1 VNEEEAE
8 RCKADDGIV
17 INKLGPGQRLTLRAV
32 AQMGIGRV
40 HAKWNPTATVSMRY
54 EPDIRLNHELLE
66 RVSAKD
72 KKDFVKRCQPG
83 VFSYD
88 PVTEQITIANAKK
101 ATNLDEI
108 KKVGQLISKSYSSS
122 ENIVSV
128 GFVPEK
134 YTFVVETSG
143 SLSPEQIVSSA
154 LSILDTKMGD
164 MIIACNQAQKEAPS
178 LVYSSAG
185 AGGAR

>member
-1 VNEEEAE
+1 MTNEEAE

-54 EPDIRLNHELLE
+54 EPDIRLNYELLE
-66 RVSAKD
+66 RVTAKD

-88 PVTEQITIANAKK
+88 AATEQITIVNAKK
-101 ATNLDEI
+101 ASNLDEI
-108 KKVGQLISKSYSSS
+108 KKVGALISKSYTNS

-128 GFVPEK
+128 GFVPER

-143 SLSPEQIVSSA
+143 ALAPEQIVSSA
-154 LSILDTKMGD
+154 LSILMRKMGD
-164 MIIACNQAQKEAPS
+164 METACRAATQTAPS
-178 LVYSSAG
+178 LAYS
-185 AGGAR
+185 GGAAR